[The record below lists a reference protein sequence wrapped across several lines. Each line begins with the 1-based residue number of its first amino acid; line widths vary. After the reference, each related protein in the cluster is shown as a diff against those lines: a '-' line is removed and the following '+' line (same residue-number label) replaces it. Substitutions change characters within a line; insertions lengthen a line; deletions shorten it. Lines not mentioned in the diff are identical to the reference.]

1 MPAIYTISSH
11 SSPLFETLLTNLI
24 NTNNDTTNTYTP
36 PYTVLSIML
45 SNLIRIK
52 NITTNQTVSDETCPE
67 TSKYS
72 TRDYKLVNYV
82 PEKLTPNLTGTAG
95 IMKSLIFT
103 SDNKLI
109 SFCPPKSHSCE
120 MFAEMFTELSLL
132 QVEEFVD
139 GTMVNLFWDPSR
151 DEWDINTRR
160 KLGANNYY
168 YTYTNNY
175 HQPTFRNMFY
185 DTAAACG
192 LDIAQLDRSY
202 VYSFVLCHPENRLVT
217 KVESPRL
224 VLVEVY
230 KLNSIVG
237 VDVAST
243 YYTVEVI
250 DRQFIM
256 NTDILKKSSVST
268 PRQYLSVS
276 CFADVMRIVNEMSHS
291 SEILKGLI
299 VRDPTTNARTK
310 FVTDSYNK
318 IMFDYK
324 NNCADMRFMYLSMR
338 ANNTVSSY
346 LTHFPEHTELFEYY
360 HNLLCD
366 YTHFLY
372 ALYIECYVKKTKPL
386 AEYPVHVKTHMF
398 NLHKTY
404 KARREVVMDKK
415 CSIALFDAMTYV
427 NNLDVP
433 LLYNTLFV
441 VPKQPT
447 IAIASED
454 ISLY

>member
-1 MPAIYTISSH
+1 MPAIYTISSQ

-24 NTNNDTTNTYTP
+24 NINNDNTYTP

-52 NITTNQTVSDETCPE
+52 NITTNQTMPDETSPE
-67 TSKYS
+67 NSKYS

-103 SDNKLI
+103 SDNKLV

-120 MFAEMFTELSLL
+120 MFADMFTDLSLL

-185 DTAAACG
+185 DTATACG

-202 VYSFVLCHPENRLVT
+202 VYSFVLCHPDNRLVT

-230 KLNSIVG
+230 KLNSNVG
-237 VDVAST
+237 VDAAST

-268 PRQYLSVS
+268 PRQYISVS
-276 CFADVMRIVNEMSHS
+276 CFADVMRIVNEM
-291 SEILKGLI
+291 
-299 VRDPTTNARTK
+299 
-310 FVTDSYNK
+310 
-318 IMFDYK
+318 
-324 NNCADMRFMYLSMR
+324 
-338 ANNTVSSY
+338 
-346 LTHFPEHTELFEYY
+346 
-360 HNLLCD
+360 
-366 YTHFLY
+366 
-372 ALYIECYVKKTKPL
+372 
-386 AEYPVHVKTHMF
+386 
-398 NLHKTY
+398 
-404 KARREVVMDKK
+404 
-415 CSIALFDAMTYV
+415 
-427 NNLDVP
+427 
-433 LLYNTLFV
+433 
-441 VPKQPT
+441 
-447 IAIASED
+447 
-454 ISLY
+454 